1 MPSRRTSTERCGAAL
16 PPGRPPPR
24 RRPQAAPPSPMQGVS
39 DDVAEMAEYMGI
51 ELAAEK
57 NLLWVAEQVRSHSPS
72 KLPLKPCADD
82 AH

>member
-1 MPSRRTSTERCGAAL
+1 
-16 PPGRPPPR
+16 
-24 RRPQAAPPSPMQGVS
+24 MQGVS

-57 NLLWVAEQVRSHSPS
+57 NLLWVAEQVRSRSPS

>member
-1 MPSRRTSTERCGAAL
+1 
-16 PPGRPPPR
+16 
-24 RRPQAAPPSPMQGVS
+24 MQGVS